1 MGHGGAV
8 LAARRDLAV
17 EPRDDALRHAARK
30 VHRLRV
36 ADRKHLFA
44 HLDLVGVAEGRR
56 GQVLGVDL
64 DDREVGLTVRAD
76 QPPLIGG
83 AVAQLHGDPLRALDH
98 MRVGHDVAVLAD
110 DDPAAH
116 ALGLVVL
123 VVHIGGDR
131 HDGGGDLFDDLLARQ
146 LAARQRFPGRLRLI
160 LQRDARQVVGRNVQR
175 RAVVRRGRSARV
187 LPHAAVDPDARQRH
201 QRHHQHRRQ
210 NDPEDHQALVAAA
223 RLGLGR
229 LLVVGDVPLV
239 GVPAL
244 RATPVGTLPAAAR
257 RILVGGQVLR
267 RLLPPALLRPR
278 GAALI
283 GRAVALPLVLR
294 RHVPHMLPASRTA
307 LRRTVFFLMRI
318 FVRIVIIAHI
328 SHTFHGWIPPVEA
341 SFFCSSGVSIP
352 QICCNKI
359 DEI

>member
-1 MGHGGAV
+1 MPCVTLPAKSIDCGLPIASTFSPILTWSELPKVAAGRSSASTLTTARSV
-8 LAARRDLAV
+8 LLS
-17 EPRDDALRHAARK
+17 EP
-30 VHRLRV
+30 
-36 ADRKHLFA
+36 
-44 HLDLVGVAEGRR
+44 
-56 GQVLGVDL
+56 
-64 DDREVGLTVRAD
+64 TS
-76 QPPLIGG
+76 PPLIGG

-131 HDGGGDLFDDLLARQ
+131 HDGGETFSMISSLDSLPPGSDSPADCGLSCSVM
-146 LAARQRFPGRLRLI
+146 PGRSSAGTFSVGPLS
-160 LQRDARQVVGRNVQR
+160 DA
-175 RAVVRRGRSARV
+175 GRSSRV

-210 NDPEDHQALVAAA
+210 NDPENHQALVAAA

-244 RATPVGTLPAAAR
+244 RAAPSGRCQPAAR

-267 RLLPPALLRPR
+267 RLLPPLSSVPAAPR
-278 GAALI
+278 
-283 GRAVALPLVLR
+283 
-294 RHVPHMLPASRTA
+294 S
-307 LRRTVFFLMRI
+307 
-318 FVRIVIIAHI
+318 
-328 SHTFHGWIPPVEA
+328 
-341 SFFCSSGVSIP
+341 
-352 QICCNKI
+352 
-359 DEI
+359 